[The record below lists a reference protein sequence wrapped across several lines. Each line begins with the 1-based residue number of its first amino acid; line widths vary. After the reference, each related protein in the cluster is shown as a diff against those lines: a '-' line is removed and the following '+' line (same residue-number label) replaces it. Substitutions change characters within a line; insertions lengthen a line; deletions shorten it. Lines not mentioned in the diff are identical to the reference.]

1 MSLPF
6 RSRPEPRILLQVFLG
21 NEENAKDIETLRKLQ
36 ISHILNT
43 ASDCANFY
51 PESFVYH
58 NLNVWLGTVYFPA
71 KKTSY

>member
-1 MSLPF
+1 
-6 RSRPEPRILLQVFLG
+6 VFLG

-58 NLNVWLGTVYFPA
+58 NLNVCFGTV
-71 KKTSY
+71 